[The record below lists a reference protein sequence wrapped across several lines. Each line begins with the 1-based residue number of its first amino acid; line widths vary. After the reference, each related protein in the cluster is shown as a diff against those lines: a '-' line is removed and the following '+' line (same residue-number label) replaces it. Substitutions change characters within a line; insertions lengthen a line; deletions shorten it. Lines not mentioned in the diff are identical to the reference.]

1 MLLLFRSKQRL
12 FRGVTLNR
20 GENAL
25 CAFSRPKFHSVC
37 RLHVAW
43 DEQRTFGRGQEQ
55 TTDGYGTRQAS
66 GMSRKD
72 KQDGHKKIS
81 WSTILLVVI
90 MLVGIGVVAYPTVSD
105 WWNSRHASRA
115 IASYVEQVE
124 SKTDAER
131 AEMLEA
137 ARAYNETLAQTEMNL
152 NPDEDAYAEYEA
164 TLDISGT
171 GIMGYVQIPTINVNL
186 PIYHGTSDAVLQ
198 TAVGHIAGT
207 SLPVGG
213 KGTHAVLSGHRGLPS
228 AKLFT
233 DLDKLVE
240 GDVFTITILD
250 EVLTYQIDQIHIVLP
265 EETGD
270 LEIDPDQDYVTLV
283 TCTPY
288 GINTHRMLVRGH
300 RIDNLETQTAVSVT
314 PDAKR
319 VSTMVVFVIVA
330 VILTVVALVISFVRD
345 RARSRRKSTDVILQE
360 MEQAAALGGEEDE
373 TTDQRDH

>member
-1 MLLLFRSKQRL
+1 
-12 FRGVTLNR
+12 
-20 GENAL
+20 
-25 CAFSRPKFHSVC
+25 
-37 RLHVAW
+37 
-43 DEQRTFGRGQEQ
+43 
-55 TTDGYGTRQAS
+55 
-66 GMSRKD
+66 MSRKD

-124 SKTDAER
+124 SKTDVER

-137 ARAYNETLAQTEMNL
+137 AKAYNEALAQTEMNL
-152 NPDEDAYAEYEA
+152 NLDEDAYAEYEA
-164 TLDISGT
+164 MLDISGT

-270 LEIDPDQDYVTLV
+270 LEIDPEQDYVTLV

-300 RIDNLETQTAVSVT
+300 RIDNLETQTAVTVT